1 MSHSDGG
8 LPAIVGSACTGLAIL
23 PPEMSGEQQSC
34 DVHRS
39 RAVATDIVNK
49 LGHVGRDGK
58 GRANIRGIS
67 QEKVSAT
74 MALWLGTKEVVERRV
89 AMEGSGNGRRA

>member
-8 LPAIVGSACTGLAIL
+8 LSAIVGPACTGLAIL
-23 PPEMSGEQQSC
+23 PPEMSGEQQSR
-34 DVHRS
+34 DVHRL
-39 RAVATDIVNK
+39 RAVATDIVNN
-49 LGHVGRDGK
+49 LGQVGRDGK
-58 GRANIRGIS
+58 GRENIRGIS

-74 MALWLGTKEVVERRV
+74 MALWLGAKEVVDMRV